1 MEIFQFN
8 INLQTKLTCVKARGR
23 HTLLYINIGT
33 GKSGEAQ
40 EKEERQIQCHSLC
53 SSAFFSYL
61 CTSMKA
67 RIKTILLFIFVFC
80 LGAQAQMHRYSVN
93 FNVSEKDFVDTIPIR
108 FIDDQIYIEV
118 EMANGD
124 KRLFNFDTGSS
135 QGMVYYEG
143 RIDTNDEL
151 GNIVSKDANG
161 RKDTVKVIRIPEF
174 KMGSITIGNYVATV
188 INQPH
193 GRRNYDAILG
203 FDLLNKGLLCKIDV
217 RNKRMILTDR
227 KHFFKQEGGYQ
238 IRYKL
243 RWFVPHVWISP
254 FIRHVDET
262 LFDTGTRQFYSMN
275 KQSFDKHAFKSHQ
288 VNDQVEGRSRGH
300 LSIGNYGA
308 EEVDEVVFLKLDRLK
323 WGEFAFNN
331 VSSLTTQG
339 GSRLGAAML
348 NYGSLIINPLKKRM
362 LFQPYNDSDTCEV
375 RNKQFDMAFV
385 PVDGRAAVGLIRDT
399 CDEYE
404 QGMRQGDIILRI
416 NDDDIPDFQSFAHYP
431 FVEGETY
438 TFILLDQKGFKK
450 TVKSIR

>member
-1 MEIFQFN
+1 LCQ
-8 INLQTKLTCVKARGR
+8 
-23 HTLLYINIGT
+23 
-33 GKSGEAQ
+33 GKGQAHLIIYKYRDGKNGKAQ
-40 EKEERQIQCHSLC
+40 EKAERQIQCHSLC

-93 FNVSEKDFVDTIPIR
+93 FNVSEKNFVDTIPIR

-174 KMGSITIGNYVATV
+174 KMGCITIGSYVATV

-227 KHFFKQEGGYQ
+227 KHFFKQEGGYEV
-238 IRYKL
+238 RYKL

-385 PVDGRAAVGLIRDT
+385 PVNGKAAVGLIRDT
-399 CDEYE
+399 CDEYK

-416 NDDDIPDFQSFAHYP
+416 NDDDIPDFQLFVHYP

-438 TFILLDQKGFKK
+438 TFVLLDQKGFKK

>member
-1 MEIFQFN
+1 
-8 INLQTKLTCVKARGR
+8 
-23 HTLLYINIGT
+23 
-33 GKSGEAQ
+33 
-40 EKEERQIQCHSLC
+40 
-53 SSAFFSYL
+53 
-61 CTSMKA
+61 MKA

-118 EMANGD
+118 EMANGE

-227 KHFFKQEGGYQ
+227 KHFFKQEGGYEV
-238 IRYKL
+238 RYKL

>member
-1 MEIFQFN
+1 M
-8 INLQTKLTCVKARGR
+8 
-23 HTLLYINIGT
+23 

-40 EKEERQIQCHSLC
+40 EKAERQIQCHSLC

-143 RIDTNDEL
+143 RIDTSDEL

-227 KHFFKQEGGYQ
+227 KHFFKQEGGYEV
-238 IRYKL
+238 RYKL

-385 PVDGRAAVGLIRDT
+385 PVDGKAAVGLIRDT

-416 NDDDIPDFQSFAHYP
+416 NDDDIPDFQSFVHYP

>member
-1 MEIFQFN
+1 MCQ
-8 INLQTKLTCVKARGR
+8 
-23 HTLLYINIGT
+23 
-33 GKSGEAQ
+33 GKGQAHLIIYKYRDGKNGKAQ
-40 EKEERQIQCHSLC
+40 EKAERQIQCHSLC

-93 FNVSEKDFVDTIPIR
+93 FNVSEKNFVDTIPIR

-174 KMGSITIGNYVATV
+174 KMGCITIGSYVATV

-227 KHFFKQEGGYQ
+227 KHFFKQEGGYEV
-238 IRYKL
+238 RYKL

-385 PVDGRAAVGLIRDT
+385 PVNGKAAVGLIRDT
-399 CDEYE
+399 CDEYK

-416 NDDDIPDFQSFAHYP
+416 NDDDIPDFQLFVHYP

-438 TFILLDQKGFKK
+438 TFVLLDQKGFKK